1 MMEVEVYAEIHELR
15 QDISVIDKN
24 VTKLTTLVEGLID
37 ETKDQKEKIG
47 LLQKFKNK
55 ILGGFISTN
64 VLIMICIPLL
74 VALI

>member
-1 MMEVEVYAEIHELR
+1 MMEVEVYTEIHELR
-15 QDISVIDKN
+15 QDIAVIDKN
-24 VTKLTTLVEGLID
+24 VTKLTTLVEGLIV
-37 ETKDQKEKIG
+37 ETKDQKEKISM
-47 LLQKFKNK
+47 LQKFKNK

>member
-1 MMEVEVYAEIHELR
+1 MMEINISHEIHELR

-24 VTKLTTLVEGLID
+24 VTKLTTLVEGLIV
-37 ETKDQKEKIG
+37 ETKEQKEKISM
-47 LLQKFKNK
+47 LQKFKNK